1 LLAAL
6 AGMVAVPGCA
16 TLPGSQGADDRL
28 PPFLVRMQQTYPEL
42 AAGRFVSLAHFE
54 TPAQAELFRVVN
66 ADGETARQPQPEI
79 SVVRARNET
88 GSGGLAAFLEA
99 PERALRLDAVRS
111 DRLALIRDWSE
122 YALLVFSLYGP
133 PAGQQLRFTI
143 AAGPEQQQR
152 FERVIAVPPGWT
164 TFRFDLAEVGEAI
177 DLANVQYL
185 AWEPADPAARNVELY
200 VDDVVLTD
208 NTRYLQGEPEAPD
221 EQLFVYEQGRRIHV
235 GVAGR
240 FELAFRDGLI
250 TGWFG
255 PAATDATP
263 RAAAPRA
270 IDFPADRDE
279 ATDDTTPAFP
289 RLNLTV
295 GAGLGPHPVP
305 LPDDWTQDPGRLP
318 SYDDPALF
326 RRWGPVVVAEQRLV
340 ELSPQRV
347 ILQGQWRFGQAGA
360 PPTPDAPTH
369 LWQHVIYPD
378 GAVYVLQSSDAAAA
392 GWPHPTVGYAV
403 VVRGRLGFDFVHTA
417 PNGASAGHA
426 VLLAREGAAADLLW
440 CPADPALVGGA
451 VWLASL
457 GERRQAALVGGQ
469 SAEPLIETAHLLR
482 CWPNDLHGAPE
493 AEALALAYQQ
503 PAAVTAEFGQVVTTQ
518 AGDLDRDGFNEGEG
532 LYELGLRDGR
542 FRGRIDPGVVLRP
555 GLRLRV
561 AETRDHDCWV
571 YVDGQRVET
580 VYRDRDGNLIVTLPG
595 VVTRPLGVEIHTQPR
610 DATGAGPA
618 S

>member
-1 LLAAL
+1 MALLT
-6 AGMVAVPGCA
+6 GCE
-16 TLPGSQGADDRL
+16 TLPGGPDAGDRL

-54 TPAQAELFRVVN
+54 TPAQAELFRVVD
-66 ADGETARQPQPEI
+66 AAGETARQPQPEI
-79 SVVRARNET
+79 SVIRARNET
-88 GSGGLAAFLEA
+88 GSGGLAAFLDA

-122 YALLVFSLYGP
+122 YALLMFSLYGP
-133 PAGQQLRFTI
+133 PAGEQLRFTI

-152 FERVIAVPPGWT
+152 FERVIAVAPGWT
-164 TFRFDLAEVGEAI
+164 TFRFDLAEVGEAL
-177 DLANVQYL
+177 DLTNVRYL
-185 AWEPADPAARNVELY
+185 AWEPVDRAARDVELY

-208 NTRYLQGEPEAPD
+208 NTRYLQGEPETFD
-221 EQLFVYEQGRRIHV
+221 ERLFVYEQGRRLHV

-240 FELAFRDGLI
+240 FELAFRDGMI
-250 TGWFG
+250 AGWYG

-263 RAAAPRA
+263 RATTPRA
-270 IDFPADRDE
+270 IDFPADRGE
-279 ATDDTTPAFP
+279 ATDDTTPTLP

-295 GAGLGPHPVP
+295 ASGLGPHPVP
-305 LPDDWTQDPGRLP
+305 LPADWTADPGRLP
-318 SYDDPALF
+318 SYDDPAHF

-392 GWPHPTVGYAV
+392 SWHHPQVGYAV
-403 VVRGRLGFDFVHTA
+403 VVRGRLGFEFVHA
-417 PNGASAGHA
+417 PPEGTSGGGA
-426 VLLAREGAAADLLW
+426 VLLAREGHAADLLW
-440 CPADPALVGGA
+440 CPADPTLVSDA

-469 SAEPLIETAHLLR
+469 AAEPMVETAHLLR
-482 CWPNDLHGAPE
+482 CWPNDLRGAPE
-493 AEALALAYQQ
+493 AEALARDYQQ
-503 PAAVTAEFGQVVTTQ
+503 PAAVTAAFGRVITTQ
-518 AGDLDRDGFNEGEG
+518 PGDLDRDGFNEGTG
-532 LYELGLRDGR
+532 LYELGLRAGR
-542 FRGRIDPGVVLRP
+542 FRGRIDPGRVLRP

-561 AETRDHDCWV
+561 ADTGDQDCWV
-571 YVDGQRVET
+571 YVDGQRIET
-580 VYRDRDGNLIVTLPG
+580 VYRDGDGDLIVTLPG

-610 DATGAGPA
+610 AAAPAGPA